1 MAKTSKTPKAPK
13 SFKSYALNKCLI
25 GYGVVNGIIN
35 AAIFA
40 GINAGAPD
48 AMFGMHDIVHDLAFT
63 GLLLGM
69 LLFACV
75 VPLTRM
81 DLRKGV
87 FSLPGAAGGAFPLVS
102 SSYAVSIL
110 GVGALA
116 AVVMTGAGA
125 LLSLALPAAG
135 ATVTGMMFLKGV
147 RFGRR
152 GRRLVHHQLCGAR
165 PAEGRRGGGRHGLQD
180 CRGSALG
187 QSAWICAC
195 ARRDRSCER
204 PFPAGALC
212 FERGAGAAC
221 RNRSGTNRW
230 LAYGKVAPKVPPCPP
245 FRNGIPGF
253 RRWHQRDAHNEARRA
268 TSASCASRRRSR

>member
-1 MAKTSKTPKAPK
+1 MAKTSKIAKAPK

-87 FSLPGAAGGAFPLVS
+87 FSGPNVANLGGAA
-102 SSYAVSIL
+102 SIL

-135 ATVTGMMFLKGV
+135 ATVTGMMFLKG
-147 RFGRR
+147 
-152 GRRLVHHQLCGAR
+152 LVC
-165 PAEGRRGGGRHGLQD
+165 
-180 CRGSALG
+180 ALG
-187 QSAWICAC
+187 GAV
-195 ARRDRSCER
+195 
-204 PFPAGALC
+204 AGW
-212 FERGAGAAC
+212 FTISFVVRGQQKADEVAAAMASKTAGAA
-221 RNRSGTNRW
+221 
-230 LAYGKVAPKVPPCPP
+230 L
-245 FRNGIPGF
+245 
-253 RRWHQRDAHNEARRA
+253 
-268 TSASCASRRRSR
+268 

>member
-1 MAKTSKTPKAPK
+1 MAKTSKIAKAPK

-125 LLSLALPAAG
+125 LLFLGIAG
-135 ATVTGMMFLKGV
+135 RRRYRDRHDVPQGPRV

-152 GRRLVHHQLCGAR
+152 GRRLVHHQLRGAR

-180 CRGSALG
+180 CRGGALG
-187 QSAWICAC
+187 
-195 ARRDRSCER
+195 
-204 PFPAGALC
+204 
-212 FERGAGAAC
+212 
-221 RNRSGTNRW
+221 
-230 LAYGKVAPKVPPCPP
+230 
-245 FRNGIPGF
+245 
-253 RRWHQRDAHNEARRA
+253 
-268 TSASCASRRRSR
+268 

>member
-25 GYGVVNGIIN
+25 GYGAVNGVIN

-48 AMFGMHDIVHDLAFT
+48 TMCGMHEIVHDLAFT

-81 DLRKGV
+81 DLRKNV
-87 FSLPGAAGGAFPLVS
+87 FSLSGASRGAFPLVS
-102 SSYAVSIL
+102 ASYAVSIL

-135 ATVTGMMFLKGV
+135 ATVTGMMFLKG
-147 RFGRR
+147 
-152 GRRLVHHQLCGAR
+152 LVC
-165 PAEGRRGGGRHGLQD
+165 
-180 CRGSALG
+180 ALG
-187 QSAWICAC
+187 GAV
-195 ARRDRSCER
+195 
-204 PFPAGALC
+204 AGWFTISFVVRGQQKADEVAAAMASKTAEAAL
-212 FERGAGAAC
+212 
-221 RNRSGTNRW
+221 
-230 LAYGKVAPKVPPCPP
+230 
-245 FRNGIPGF
+245 
-253 RRWHQRDAHNEARRA
+253 
-268 TSASCASRRRSR
+268 

>member
-1 MAKTSKTPKAPK
+1 MAKTSKIAKAPK

-135 ATVTGMMFLKGV
+135 ATVTGMMFL
-147 RFGRR
+147 
-152 GRRLVHHQLCGAR
+152 
-165 PAEGRRGGGRHGLQD
+165 
-180 CRGSALG
+180 
-187 QSAWICAC
+187 
-195 ARRDRSCER
+195 
-204 PFPAGALC
+204 
-212 FERGAGAAC
+212 
-221 RNRSGTNRW
+221 
-230 LAYGKVAPKVPPCPP
+230 
-245 FRNGIPGF
+245 
-253 RRWHQRDAHNEARRA
+253 
-268 TSASCASRRRSR
+268 

>member
-25 GYGVVNGIIN
+25 GYGAVNGIIN

-87 FSLPGAAGGAFPLVS
+87 FSGPNVANLGGAASLVPA
-102 SSYAVSIL
+102 SYAPALLVATVAATVSL
-110 GVGALA
+110 MGVGAFA
-116 AVVMTGAGA
+116 CV
-125 LLSLALPAAG
+125 LLPLPL
-135 ATVTGMMFLKGV
+135 TVTGLMLLKG
-147 RFGRR
+147 
-152 GRRLVHHQLCGAR
+152 LV
-165 PAEGRRGGGRHGLQD
+165 
-180 CRGSALG
+180 
-187 QSAWICAC
+187 CAC
-195 ARRDRSCER
+195 AGAV
-204 PFPAGALC
+204 AGYITIC
-212 FERGAGAAC
+212 YVV
-221 RNRSGTNRW
+221 RSG
-230 LAYGKVAPKVPPCPP
+230 KS
-245 FRNGIPGF
+245 
-253 RRWHQRDAHNEARRA
+253 EA
-268 TSASCASRRRSR
+268 

>member
-13 SFKSYALNKCLI
+13 SFKSYALNKGLI
-25 GYGVVNGIIN
+25 GYGAVNGVIN

-48 AMFGMHDIVHDLAFT
+48 TMFGMHDIVHDLAFT

-87 FSLPGAAGGAFPLVS
+87 FSLSGAAGGAFPLVS

-116 AVVMTGAGA
+116 AVVMTGAGGC
-125 LLSLALPAAG
+125 AA
-135 ATVTGMMFLKGV
+135 
-147 RFGRR
+147 
-152 GRRLVHHQLCGAR
+152 
-165 PAEGRRGGGRHGLQD
+165 
-180 CRGSALG
+180 
-187 QSAWICAC
+187 
-195 ARRDRSCER
+195 
-204 PFPAGALC
+204 
-212 FERGAGAAC
+212 
-221 RNRSGTNRW
+221 
-230 LAYGKVAPKVPPCPP
+230 
-245 FRNGIPGF
+245 
-253 RRWHQRDAHNEARRA
+253 
-268 TSASCASRRRSR
+268 

>member
-1 MAKTSKTPKAPK
+1 MAKTSKIAKAPK

-116 AVVMTGAGA
+116 AVVMTGA
-125 LLSLALPAAG
+125 PNR
-135 ATVTGMMFLKGV
+135 MI
-147 RFGRR
+147 
-152 GRRLVHHQLCGAR
+152 
-165 PAEGRRGGGRHGLQD
+165 
-180 CRGSALG
+180 CRYS
-187 QSAWICAC
+187 
-195 ARRDRSCER
+195 R
-204 PFPAGALC
+204 
-212 FERGAGAAC
+212 
-221 RNRSGTNRW
+221 
-230 LAYGKVAPKVPPCPP
+230 AYGNIVSVEPSSRASGSRKISPSTMTARIGPMEHSATRPKLS
-245 FRNGIPGF
+245 
-253 RRWHQRDAHNEARRA
+253 
-268 TSASCASRRRSR
+268 SAA

>member
-1 MAKTSKTPKAPK
+1 MAKTSKIAKAPK

-87 FSLPGAAGGAFPLVS
+87 FSLPGAGGRCLSARLLVLRGLHS
-102 SSYAVSIL
+102 
-110 GVGALA
+110 
-116 AVVMTGAGA
+116 
-125 LLSLALPAAG
+125 
-135 ATVTGMMFLKGV
+135 
-147 RFGRR
+147 RR
-152 GRRLVHHQLCGAR
+152 GRA
-165 PAEGRRGGGRHGLQD
+165 RRGGHDR
-180 CRGSALG
+180 CRRPSFLGHCRPPAL
-187 QSAWICAC
+187 
-195 ARRDRSCER
+195 
-204 PFPAGALC
+204 P
-212 FERGAGAAC
+212 
-221 RNRSGTNRW
+221 
-230 LAYGKVAPKVPPCPP
+230 
-245 FRNGIPGF
+245 
-253 RRWHQRDAHNEARRA
+253 
-268 TSASCASRRRSR
+268 

>member
-1 MAKTSKTPKAPK
+1 MAKTSKIAKAPK

-125 LLSLALPAAG
+125 PSFLGIAG
-135 ATVTGMMFLKGV
+135 RRRYRDRHDVPQGPGV

-152 GRRLVHHQLCGAR
+152 GRRLVHHQLRGAR

-180 CRGSALG
+180 CRGGALG
-187 QSAWICAC
+187 
-195 ARRDRSCER
+195 
-204 PFPAGALC
+204 
-212 FERGAGAAC
+212 
-221 RNRSGTNRW
+221 
-230 LAYGKVAPKVPPCPP
+230 
-245 FRNGIPGF
+245 
-253 RRWHQRDAHNEARRA
+253 
-268 TSASCASRRRSR
+268 

>member
-1 MAKTSKTPKAPK
+1 MAKTSKIAKAPK

-135 ATVTGMMFLKGV
+135 ATVTGMMFLKGLV
-147 RFGRR
+147 CALGGAVAGWFTISFVVR
-152 GRRLVHHQLCGAR
+152 GRRPTRWR
-165 PAEGRRGGGRHGLQD
+165 PPWPPRLPGLRSRIACSVLRLRPSRSVLRKAVPGGR
-180 CRGSALG
+180 ALFR
-187 QSAWICAC
+187 
-195 ARRDRSCER
+195 ARR
-204 PFPAGALC
+204 
-212 FERGAGAAC
+212 GAAC

-230 LAYGKVAPKVPPCPP
+230 PADGKVAPKVPPCPP
-245 FRNGIPGF
+245 FRNGTPGF
-253 RRWHQRDAHNEARRA
+253 RRWHQGDAHTERRRA
-268 TSASCASRRRSR
+268 TSASCAGRRRSR

>member
-1 MAKTSKTPKAPK
+1 MAKTSKIAKAPK

-81 DLRKGV
+81 DLRK
-87 FSLPGAAGGAFPLVS
+87 AAGGAFPLVS

-135 ATVTGMMFLKGV
+135 ATVTGMMFLKG
-147 RFGRR
+147 
-152 GRRLVHHQLCGAR
+152 LVC
-165 PAEGRRGGGRHGLQD
+165 
-180 CRGSALG
+180 ALG
-187 QSAWICAC
+187 GAV
-195 ARRDRSCER
+195 
-204 PFPAGALC
+204 AGW
-212 FERGAGAAC
+212 FTISFVVRGQQKADEVAAAMASKTAGAA
-221 RNRSGTNRW
+221 
-230 LAYGKVAPKVPPCPP
+230 L
-245 FRNGIPGF
+245 
-253 RRWHQRDAHNEARRA
+253 
-268 TSASCASRRRSR
+268 

>member
-135 ATVTGMMFLKGV
+135 ATVTGMMFLKGLV
-147 RFGRR
+147 CALGGAVAGWCAASRRPTRWRPPWPPRLPRQRSRAICLDLRLRPSRSVLREAVPGGRALFR
-152 GRRLVHHQLCGAR
+152 A
-165 PAEGRRGGGRHGLQD
+165 RRGGCLSKQVGNE
-180 CRGSALG
+180 SV
-187 QSAWICAC
+187 
-195 ARRDRSCER
+195 ARRWQ
-204 PFPAGALC
+204 G
-212 FERGAGAAC
+212 
-221 RNRSGTNRW
+221 
-230 LAYGKVAPKVPPCPP
+230 CP
-245 FRNGIPGF
+245 
-253 RRWHQRDAHNEARRA
+253 
-268 TSASCASRRRSR
+268 

>member
-135 ATVTGMMFLKGV
+135 ATVTGMMV
-147 RFGRR
+147 Q
-152 GRRLVHHQLCGAR
+152 RLHNLRNYILPEVPDVQI
-165 PAEGRRGGGRHGLQD
+165 LQPL
-180 CRGSALG
+180 R
-187 QSAWICAC
+187 
-195 ARRDRSCER
+195 
-204 PFPAGALC
+204 
-212 FERGAGAAC
+212 
-221 RNRSGTNRW
+221 
-230 LAYGKVAPKVPPCPP
+230 
-245 FRNGIPGF
+245 
-253 RRWHQRDAHNEARRA
+253 
-268 TSASCASRRRSR
+268 

>member
-1 MAKTSKTPKAPK
+1 MAKTSKIAKAPK

-110 GVGALA
+110 GGRARR
-116 AVVMTGAGA
+116 GGHDRCRRP
-125 LLSLALPAAG
+125 SFLALPAAG
-135 ATVTGMMFLKGV
+135 ATVT
-147 RFGRR
+147 
-152 GRRLVHHQLCGAR
+152 A
-165 PAEGRRGGGRHGLQD
+165 
-180 CRGSALG
+180 
-187 QSAWICAC
+187 
-195 ARRDRSCER
+195 
-204 PFPAGALC
+204 
-212 FERGAGAAC
+212 
-221 RNRSGTNRW
+221 
-230 LAYGKVAPKVPPCPP
+230 
-245 FRNGIPGF
+245 
-253 RRWHQRDAHNEARRA
+253 
-268 TSASCASRRRSR
+268 